1 MTREDLIKKI
11 AAAPLID
18 NALMQDA
25 LIAMGANYETRVTT
39 TNQGTGETRHSFAWP
54 NGMLI
59 PVRYLLT
66 VDGFLVQ
73 LVDWKI
79 VFHLFSS
86 PGAYYYAVINGHGC
100 HARTALGALLGAC
113 LVAELRP
120 HPAHAMKEPGNASV
134 PDPGISDMHG

>member
-1 MTREDLIKKI
+1 MTREDLINKI
-11 AAAPLID
+11 ASSPLID

-39 TNQGTGETRHSFAWP
+39 TNQGIGETRHSFAWP

-59 PVRYLLT
+59 PVRYLLA

-73 LVDWKI
+73 LADWKI
-79 VFHLFSS
+79 GFHLFSP
-86 PGAYYYAVINGHGC
+86 PGSHYYAVINGHGC

-113 LVAELRP
+113 LIAELRP
-120 HPAHAMKEPGNASV
+120 HPAHAMKEAGDAIF
-134 PDPGISDMHG
+134 PDLGFPAVLE